1 MSAAA
6 GPNPMETLFWNTMR
20 RVAEANNDT
29 DHDGDDDDDNAHGG
43 GDNIHH
49 DEGDDGHGDDGH
61 GDGHSEF
68 GRDDL
73 LQYSE

>member
-29 DHDGDDDDDNAHGG
+29 DHDGDDAHGG
-43 GDNIHH
+43 GDNIQGDDGHR
-49 DEGDDGHGDDGH
+49 DDGHGDDGH

-68 GRDDL
+68 GTDDL